1 MKSMKWQKFCIGI
14 CLLLMISLT
23 VPAMAAEIV
32 PGVYTAEALGYGGMM
47 SVEVTVSEQGI
58 DKIEVISNKET
69 PGVGENAVRILPER
83 IVKAQSLA
91 VDGVSGCTVS
101 TAAIRTAV
109 RDALVQSGYDSKDI
123 YAPVEKVDY
132 SSNAPIEESADIIVV
147 GAGPGGMASSL
158 AAREQGASV
167 ILIEKMSFVGG
178 CSAISGGSVNSGGS
192 KYQAARGL
200 EDSVDIIYS
209 DILKQGENKNDLRL
223 ARLYAEEVGPTF
235 DWLVEDLGVEFQNEP
250 YFAAEHTVQRA
261 FKSKSNPLCYSTI
274 QKLKDDCLER
284 GVTLHLDTR
293 AYELMCNEAGDV
305 IGVKAKD
312 TMTGQPYEFHGKAVI
327 LASGGFGANR
337 ELLSDNLSS
346 CLFYGA
352 VSSTGDG
359 LKMATDIGAVTQNMT
374 MGKCVPDGFE
384 YAPGLG
390 KSTSN
395 SNKVA
400 FLEGSAILLNYEGK
414 RFAKE
419 TGEREVFAEQIR
431 KSPTNMNYL
440 FMDQATWDIFLT
452 KNATFSL
459 EDAERWFG
467 QNGTST
473 PIFIRNDT
481 IEGAAEAA
489 GLDPSQV
496 KASVER
502 YNELYEKGVDEDF
515 GRELVAPIG
524 EGPYYII
531 EQKLRFATTLGGVR
545 TSTEMEVYREGDQ
558 PIPGLYAAGEVVGGA
573 QGANALVGGNNGWA
587 LTSGRL
593 AGTYAGQKVMAQ

>member
-1 MKSMKWQKFCIGI
+1 
-14 CLLLMISLT
+14 
-23 VPAMAAEIV
+23 
-32 PGVYTAEALGYGGMM
+32 
-47 SVEVTVSEQGI
+47 
-58 DKIEVISNKET
+58 
-69 PGVGENAVRILPER
+69 
-83 IVKAQSLA
+83 
-91 VDGVSGCTVS
+91 
-101 TAAIRTAV
+101 
-109 RDALVQSGYDSKDI
+109 
-123 YAPVEKVDY
+123 
-132 SSNAPIEESADIIVV
+132 
-147 GAGPGGMASSL
+147 
-158 AAREQGASV
+158 
-167 ILIEKMSFVGG
+167 MSFVGG

-352 VSSTGDG
+352 VSSSGDG

-440 FMDQATWDIFLT
+440 FIYCTTGILGCCMMASILIILGI
-452 KNATFSL
+452 SL
-459 EDAERWFG
+459 YRNRGLRHGEYYMILYISLLFYAIWETVLFTYRFWAMMVPHVILLYGACKER
-467 QNGTST
+467 
-473 PIFIRNDT
+473 
-481 IEGAAEAA
+481 
-489 GLDPSQV
+489 
-496 KASVER
+496 SV
-502 YNELYEKGVDEDF
+502 
-515 GRELVAPIG
+515 
-524 EGPYYII
+524 
-531 EQKLRFATTLGGVR
+531 
-545 TSTEMEVYREGDQ
+545 
-558 PIPGLYAAGEVVGGA
+558 
-573 QGANALVGGNNGWA
+573 
-587 LTSGRL
+587 
-593 AGTYAGQKVMAQ
+593 